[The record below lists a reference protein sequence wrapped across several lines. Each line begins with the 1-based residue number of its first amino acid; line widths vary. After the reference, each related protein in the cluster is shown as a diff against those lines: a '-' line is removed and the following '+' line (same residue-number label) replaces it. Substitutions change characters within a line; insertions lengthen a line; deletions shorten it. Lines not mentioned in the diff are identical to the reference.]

1 MAYKRGTKKRLIKK
15 RFIAAAFATVFFVF
29 LGFSFP
35 YSGIVFEYLPGAVG
49 VLQEK
54 ETVHHIKTPNE
65 VRGIYMTSWV
75 ASTDSIR
82 RGLVKIAEDTEI
94 NSIIIDIKDY
104 TGKIAFLMNDPKIKE
119 TGSSENRVKAMK
131 KFIEELHSKNI
142 YVIGRVAVFQDPY
155 LAKARPDL
163 AVKKSDGVA
172 NWKDYKGALWLDPC
186 SKEVWDYTIA
196 IAREAESVGFDELNF
211 DYIRFPSDGNMKDI
225 KYPHCDATL
234 TKPDLLENF
243 FYNLKK

>member
-1 MAYKRGTKKRLIKK
+1 MAYKTRTKKHLTKK
-15 RFIAAAFATVFFVF
+15 RFITAVFVAVFFVF

-35 YSGIVFEYLPGAVG
+35 FSGIVFEYLPGAVG
-49 VLQEK
+49 VLQDK
-54 ETVHHIKTPNE
+54 EIVHHIKTPDQ

-104 TGKIAFLMNDPKIKE
+104 TGKVAFLMKNQKVLE
-119 TGSSENRVKAMK
+119 AGSSEDRVKDMK

-142 YVIGRVAVFQDPY
+142 YVIGRIAVFQDPY

-163 AVKKSDGVA
+163 AVKRGDEVT
-172 NWKDYKGALWLDPC
+172 NWKDYKGALWLYPC
-186 SKEVWDYTIA
+186 SKEVWGFTIA
-196 IAREAESVGFDELNF
+196 IAREAGAIGVDEVYF
-211 DYIRFPSDGNMKDI
+211 
-225 KYPHCDATL
+225 C
-234 TKPDLLENF
+234 
-243 FYNLKK
+243 

>member
-15 RFIAAAFATVFFVF
+15 RFIAAAFAAVFFVF

-54 ETVHHIKTPNE
+54 ETVHHIKTPDQ

-94 NSIIIDIKDY
+94 NAIVIDIKDY
-104 TGKIAFLMNDPKIKE
+104 TGKVAFLM
-119 TGSSENRVKAMK
+119 
-131 KFIEELHSKNI
+131 KFPI
-142 YVIGRVAVFQDPY
+142 
-155 LAKARPDL
+155 
-163 AVKKSDGVA
+163 
-172 NWKDYKGALWLDPC
+172 
-186 SKEVWDYTIA
+186 
-196 IAREAESVGFDELNF
+196 
-211 DYIRFPSDGNMKDI
+211 
-225 KYPHCDATL
+225 
-234 TKPDLLENF
+234 
-243 FYNLKK
+243 